1 MSRVAKQ
8 PIHIPAGIEV
18 NMAGHSITVK
28 GSKGQLTLELHHLVA
43 VANND
48 NVLTFEP
55 KNKSKQANALS
66 GTTRALVNN
75 MVQGVSKGW
84 EKTLELVGVGYRAAA
99 NGKIINLSLGYS
111 HPVDYDLPPTVTAE
125 TPNQTTIIL
134 KSVDKQLLGQVAAE
148 IRELRKPEPY
158 KGKGVRYAGE
168 KIRRKET
175 KKK

>member
-1 MSRVAKQ
+1 
-8 PIHIPAGIEV
+8 
-18 NMAGHSITVK
+18 MAGHSITVK

-111 HPVDYDLPPTVTAE
+111 HPVD
-125 TPNQTTIIL
+125 
-134 KSVDKQLLGQVAAE
+134 
-148 IRELRKPEPY
+148 
-158 KGKGVRYAGE
+158 
-168 KIRRKET
+168 
-175 KKK
+175 